1 LPRRRYRDGRKL
13 CADGFRDSVT
23 AWIPCRVGCRSR
35 GGEAAGAG
43 RARASR
49 RAAARLARV
58 PLHRAPCCGRAWTT
72 PRRARNRSLDD
83 VRNFAKLLRPGRPTV
98 VSAAA
103 PCGTGWSSPA
113 HASVVCFGVL
123 VVASTL
129 SAPADRFTPPGMAG
143 RRGLAVHTTVACT
156 RRRLFVHM
164 LRNPVACCMLQCF
177 MLQCCML
184 HGVCCML
191 QGVCCQRHGRVTATH
206 AARCMLCCMPRVA
219 CRTMHAACRAS
230 LHLCRSAAWTS
241 L

>member
-1 LPRRRYRDGRKL
+1 MPQPRRR
-13 CADGFRDSVT
+13 SS
-23 AWIPCRVGCRSR
+23 RSR
-35 GGEAAGAG
+35 PSSCFPPCCCPAC
-43 RARASR
+43 ARATPPSTLL
-49 RAAARLARV
+49 RASV
-58 PLHRAPCCGRAWTT
+58 DHAPTRTE
-72 PRRARNRSLDD
+72 RSVDD

-113 HASVVCFGVL
+113 HASVVSFGVL

-129 SAPADRFTPPGMAG
+129 STLADRFTPPGMAG

-156 RRRLFVHM
+156 RRRMFVHM
-164 LRNPVACCMLQCF
+164 LRNPVACCMLQCV